1 MMMAG
6 QPTPEQMAL
15 LKPYEYHWT
24 AGGYFTISIVAV
36 SVACLYIF
44 FLFQFGMMLRD
55 KHVKENGNDH
65 PESDNPT
72 AANTMMNQNNK
83 RSSWSSRGSGRTRP
97 TTRVMQALRNK
108 KISAPSPIPEEY
120 DDYEN
125 GTGKNSPGSSE
136 SGMDYSTAEG
146 SGSGSGGHGT
156 MPRLAFDEDM
166 RPPRRLGELF

>member
-1 MMMAG
+1 MAG
-6 QPTPEQMAL
+6 QPTTEQMAL

-24 AGGYFTISIVAV
+24 VGSYFTISIVAV

-44 FLFQFGMMLRD
+44 FLFHLGTMLRD
-55 KHVKENGNDH
+55 KHVKDNGH
-65 PESDNPT
+65 PNSEMTT
-72 AANTMMNQNNK
+72 AANTMMNQNK

-97 TTRVMQALRNK
+97 TTRVMQALKTK

-125 GTGKNSPGSSE
+125 AKKSPGSSE

-166 RPPRRLGELF
+166 RPPRRHGELF